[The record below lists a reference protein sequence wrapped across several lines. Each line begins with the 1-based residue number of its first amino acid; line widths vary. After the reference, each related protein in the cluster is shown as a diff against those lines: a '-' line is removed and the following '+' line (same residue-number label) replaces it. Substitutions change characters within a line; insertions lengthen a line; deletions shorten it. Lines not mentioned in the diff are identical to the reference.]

1 MNKPVTAAEAAQPI
15 GPYNQAVW
23 AGPFLY
29 ISGQIALVGQSG
41 KLRQDNIMAET
52 EQVMFNLG
60 HILKAAGL
68 DYEHLVKC
76 SIFVTDLDHFSAV
89 NETYATFLPAEAA
102 PARETVQVARLPKG
116 ARVEISAVAYR
127 GSET

>member
-1 MNKPVTAAEAAQPI
+1 MNKPVTAAQAPQPI

-41 KLRQDNIMAET
+41 KLRQENIMAET
-52 EQVMFNLG
+52 EQVMHNLG
-60 HILKAAGL
+60 HILQAAGL
-68 DYEHLVKC
+68 DYQHLVKC
-76 SIFVTDLDHFSAV
+76 SIFVTDLEHFSAV
-89 NETYATFLPAEAA
+89 NGTYATFLPEKEA
-102 PARETVQVARLPKG
+102 PARETIQVARLPKD

-127 GSET
+127 GGE